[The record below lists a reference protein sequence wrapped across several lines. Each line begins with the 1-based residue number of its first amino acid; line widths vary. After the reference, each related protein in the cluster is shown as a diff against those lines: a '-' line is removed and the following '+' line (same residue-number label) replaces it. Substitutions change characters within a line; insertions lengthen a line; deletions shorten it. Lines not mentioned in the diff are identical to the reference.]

1 MDAGC
6 VSECIEETF
15 GFSEDCAPAFGNLA
29 KCGFDNCKSAC
40 LDGNPNGKSCVTCNE
55 NTCDPAFH

>member
-29 KCGFDNCKSAC
+29 KSGFDNCKSAC
-40 LDGNPNGKSCVTCNE
+40 LDGNPNAKSCVTCNE